1 MPGGKRK
8 RLWNTECTP
17 FPDETP
23 LGLKK
28 SNIRTPVSAT
38 SISNAWLRCGDGFES
53 TSVLESQ
60 RPSSKKS
67 RIKKRLGPLL
77 TSAESASKAAA
88 AESAKEAEDITW
100 TSSGSDFSDDG
111 NKTLIPRLHS
121 KKSDASKTEE
131 LPSRCD
137 LLLEDGSSEDELELI
152 DWEKD
157 TDSTDRCNGSEKE
170 DSSVEISDSDSCTNI
185 NSLPVKEENDE
196 LSKHGLRMLEGL
208 ARDVDCLLYA
218 CLLENL

>member
-1 MPGGKRK
+1 
-8 RLWNTECTP
+8 WNADRTP

-28 SNIRTPVSAT
+28 SNLRTSVSAA

-60 RPSSKKS
+60 RPSNKKS

-77 TSAESASKAAA
+77 TSAESASGAAA
-88 AESAKEAEDITW
+88 AESSKEAEGITW

-111 NKTLIPRLHS
+111 NKTLIPRLD
-121 KKSDASKTEE
+121 KKSDTSKTEE
-131 LPSRCD
+131 LPSECD
-137 LLLEDGSSEDELELI
+137 LLLEDGSSEDELKLI

-157 TDSTDRCNGSEKE
+157 TDSTIQCDGSEKE
-170 DSSVEISDSDSCTNI
+170 DSSVEISDSDSCTNT

-196 LSKHGLRMLEGL
+196 LCKAISTEISEYSSDNDSL
-208 ARDVDCLLYA
+208 
-218 CLLENL
+218 